1 MISGQKINL
10 NVEVR
15 LLEKYTNSSVINIDL
30 ENARIIPENK
40 TEFLKNG
47 IPPLKF
53 LKSDSVSSIYIEN
66 FTLSYDDEGIKNAGI
81 HIVRDYMNT
90 PPEGSVNIYDA
101 KYELTQIIELK
112 SQIIINHKI
121 VIN

>member
-1 MISGQKINL
+1 MILLYHHLLNIPVEASFFFNSTNGLISGQKINL

-81 HIVRDYMNT
+81 HIVRDYMQHT
-90 PPEGSVNIYDA
+90 
-101 KYELTQIIELK
+101 T
-112 SQIIINHKI
+112 
-121 VIN
+121 